1 MQAGCVELA
10 VLSQL
15 QRHSWL
21 NTAESAEPAQM
32 SRLHWFGLR
41 IWFCTLQ
48 LAEKASCTDPAV
60 IPGCIEQVYLY
71 KPSVPIRLIEAICT
85 KPGWYSRL
93 YRIRV

>member
-1 MQAGCVELA
+1 
-10 VLSQL
+10 
-15 QRHSWL
+15 
-21 NTAESAEPAQM
+21 M

-71 KPSVPIRLIEAICT
+71 KPSVPIRPIEAICT

-93 YRIRV
+93 YLLVRSHLTADLKIVCNFRCTHLSMVKLYIFGKL

>member
-1 MQAGCVELA
+1 
-10 VLSQL
+10 
-15 QRHSWL
+15 
-21 NTAESAEPAQM
+21 M

-71 KPSVPIRLIEAICT
+71 KPSVPIRPIEAICT

-93 YRIRV
+93 AVQNSGVGLHVKLRRPPSSVPSAGKTVRAKARGR

>member
-1 MQAGCVELA
+1 
-10 VLSQL
+10 
-15 QRHSWL
+15 
-21 NTAESAEPAQM
+21 M

-60 IPGCIEQVYLY
+60 IPGCIEQVYMY

-93 YRIRV
+93 YTEFGCTVGLHHVKPGRV

>member
-1 MQAGCVELA
+1 
-10 VLSQL
+10 
-15 QRHSWL
+15 
-21 NTAESAEPAQM
+21 M

-71 KPSVPIRLIEAICT
+71 KPSVPIRPIEAICT

-93 YRIRV
+93 YRIRLYVSVKHRRLDERALHQRMHRGADA

>member
-1 MQAGCVELA
+1 
-10 VLSQL
+10 
-15 QRHSWL
+15 
-21 NTAESAEPAQM
+21 M

-60 IPGCIEQVYLY
+60 IPGCIEQVYMY

-93 YRIRV
+93 YRIRVYYMLRVDFYHIQRK